1 MLIDSLL
8 TERHQLL
15 AEMSLWR
22 ASAGIETCVFPAP
35 VSDAGH
41 GADITRGSVAATEA
55 TGVTGSLG
63 SLDLLG
69 RENDVAALDAFAVSD
84 ITSMLDVRTAWSGTL
99 SLENDALIPVTWQA
113 PVTRNLP
120 VNKGY
125 RNLWPMNHDA
135 GGQRKVKYGI
145 GYTIIGPK
153 LLNLQIE
160 SSYSKPCIAAL
171 VTLSTRA

>member
-1 MLIDSLL
+1 MALSHPRRKGTQKKRSLAALVPSLQSVESSKLSKHLVVDETILFLQTVNRKAAESQMLIDSLL

-41 GADITRGSVAATEA
+41 GADITRGAVAATEA

-69 RENDVAALDAFAVSD
+69 RENDVAALDTFAVSD

-99 SLENDALIPVTWQA
+99 SLENDALIP
-113 PVTRNLP
+113 
-120 VNKGY
+120 
-125 RNLWPMNHDA
+125 
-135 GGQRKVKYGI
+135 
-145 GYTIIGPK
+145 
-153 LLNLQIE
+153 
-160 SSYSKPCIAAL
+160 
-171 VTLSTRA
+171 